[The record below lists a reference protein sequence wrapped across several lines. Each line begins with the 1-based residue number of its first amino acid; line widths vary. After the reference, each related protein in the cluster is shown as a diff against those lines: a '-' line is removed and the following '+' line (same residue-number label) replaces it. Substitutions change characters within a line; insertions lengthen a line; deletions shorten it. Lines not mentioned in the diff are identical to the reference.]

1 MAQHAD
7 ILIIDDDEDSMAALS
22 QMLKAHGFHV
32 HAAGSGSEGLAK
44 AEIIQPDLILL
55 DIRMPDQDG
64 FAVCV
69 QLKHNQA
76 TQTIPVMFISA
87 LYEVFDKVHAFQVG
101 AADYITKPFQLE
113 EILAR
118 VDTHVRQRKLHAFLV
133 TQNQV
138 LTDTLHRLQE
148 TQQQLIEAEKLA
160 ALGSMVAGI
169 AHEINTPLG
178 ISVTAASTL
187 DDDTTTLMQ
196 AYRNG
201 RFTRP
206 ALEAYFQTA
215 EQSSRLILNNLQRA
229 AHLVNSFKQV
239 SADQLQVERRAF
251 NFADYLQEILHSL
264 EPTLKQHKHQIILEG
279 DEQLSL
285 VSYPGALSQVIT
297 NLILNSVKHGYPD
310 QLTGNLTFR
319 WCAHADQFKLQYSD
333 DGCGIESHHLH
344 RIFEPFFTTARG
356 RGGTGLGLHI
366 VYNLVTQQLGGR
378 IICESQPGAGATFK
392 LELPVIAP
400 IAELINDSIPKPNGA
415 AGQMQRQVIEAI

>member
-1 MAQHAD
+1 MAQNAD

-22 QMLKAHGFHV
+22 QMLRAHGFHV
-32 HAAGSGSEGLAK
+32 HAATSGSEGLEKTRA
-44 AEIIQPDLILL
+44 IQPDLILL
-55 DIRMPDQDG
+55 DIRMPDVDG
-64 FAVCV
+64 FVVCA
-69 QLKHNQA
+69 QLKRDEA
-76 TQTIPVMFISA
+76 TQAIPVMFISA

-113 EILAR
+113 EILTR
-118 VDTHVRQRKLHAFLV
+118 VHTHIRQRKLHACLAAK
-133 TQNQV
+133 NQV

-187 DDDTTTLMQ
+187 DDDTTTLRQ
-196 AYRNG
+196 AYYNG
-201 RFTRP
+201 RVTRP
-206 ALEAYFQTA
+206 ALEAYFLTA

-239 SADQLQVERRAF
+239 SADQLQVERRTF
-251 NFADYLQEILHSL
+251 NFAGYLQEILHSL
-264 EPTLKQHKHQIILEG
+264 EPTLKHSKHQIVLEG

-297 NLILNSVKHGYPD
+297 NLVLNSIKHGFPE
-310 QLTGNLTFR
+310 QQAGNLTFR
-319 WCAHADQFKLQYSD
+319 WRQQAEQFVLHYSD
-333 DGCGIESHHLH
+333 DGCGIEAHHLH

-378 IICESQPGAGATFK
+378 VACESELGVGTTFK
-392 LELPVIAP
+392 LELPAIAP
-400 IAELINDSIPKPNGA
+400 VVELVNGTKPQVNGSIA
-415 AGQMQRQVIEAI
+415 QVQQRMIEVL

>member
-22 QMLKAHGFHV
+22 QILRAHGFHV
-32 HAAGSGSEGLAK
+32 YAATSGHEGLEK
-44 AEIIQPDLILL
+44 ASAIQPDLILL
-55 DIRMPDQDG
+55 DIRMPDLDG
-64 FAVCV
+64 FVVC
-69 QLKHNQA
+69 QELKRDVV
-76 TQTIPVMFISA
+76 TQPIPVMFISA

-118 VDTHVRQRKLHAFLV
+118 VDTHVRQRKLHACLAAK
-133 TQNQV
+133 NQV
-138 LTDTLHRLQE
+138 LTDTLKRLQE
-148 TQQQLIEAEKLA
+148 AQQQLIEAEKLA

-169 AHEINTPLG
+169 AHEINTPIG

-187 DDDTTTLMQ
+187 DDDTSMLLQ
-196 AYRNG
+196 AYRSG

-206 ALEAYFQTA
+206 ALEAYFLTA
-215 EQSSRLILNNLQRA
+215 EQSSRLILSNLQRA
-229 AHLVNSFKQV
+229 SHLVNSFKQV

-251 NFADYLQEILHSL
+251 NFAHYLQEILHSL
-264 EPTLKQHKHQIILEG
+264 EPSLKHSKHQIVLEG

-297 NLILNSVKHGYPD
+297 NLVLNSIKHGYPER
-310 QLTGNLTFR
+310 LTGNLTFR
-319 WCAHADQFKLQYSD
+319 WRMHGEQFELQYSD
-333 DGCGIESHHLH
+333 DGCGIAAHHLH

-366 VYNLVTQQLGGR
+366 VYNLITQQLGGR
-378 IICESQPGAGATFK
+378 ISCESQLGAGATFK
-392 LELPVIAP
+392 LELPVVAP
-400 IAELINDSIPKPNGA
+400 LAESSHGPAFVANGA
-415 AGQMQRQVIEAI
+415 SIQVQQQVIEAL

>member
-1 MAQHAD
+1 MAQYAD

-22 QMLKAHGFHV
+22 QMLKAQGFHV
-32 HAAGSGSEGLAK
+32 HAAGNGGEGLAM
-44 AEIIQPDLILL
+44 AESIQPDLILL

-69 QLKHNQA
+69 QLKRNQA

-118 VDTHVRQRKLHAFLV
+118 VDTHVRQRKLHAFLI

-229 AHLVNSFKQV
+229 AHLVSSFKQV

-251 NFADYLQEILHSL
+251 NFASYLQEILHSL

-378 IICESQPGAGATFK
+378 IACESQPGAGATFK

-400 IAELINDSIPKPNGA
+400 VAELINNSLPNPTSA
-415 AGQMQRQVIEAI
+415 AGQLQRQVIAAI